1 MASLK
6 HTIVSSEVYRSL
18 VLPVLRHLRFGMYSP
33 WIRHHICLII
43 LSMLAFL
50 SILWLFRVI
59 DPYPLRDW
67 VSLRETLISLGLVGP
82 VIFVLLTAVLPL
94 FSPMSILVVTGAASF
109 GPAMGIILS
118 YIGAQLNANITFLL
132 VRTLAVEERWG
143 KGESLSKIKASIKR
157 NGFPIVLLMHTLSL
171 FPFVA
176 VNSAAAA
183 SGIRWEDFAK
193 GTLAGTILPIV
204 IYSLIGEA
212 LIPRIMPPEVYFAF
226 VAFIMLVIIVA
237 AFKKRDAYL
246 RRKGV

>member
-6 HTIVSSEVYRSL
+6 RTITSSETYRTL
-18 VLPVLRHLRFGMYSP
+18 APLIGRYLRFGMYSP
-33 WIRHHICLII
+33 WIRHHVCLVV
-43 LSMLAFL
+43 LTVLAFL
-50 SILWLFRVI
+50 SILELLRII

-67 VSLRETLISLGLVGP
+67 MNLRKTLVDLGLVGP

-94 FSPMSILVVTGAASF
+94 FSPMSLLVITGSASF
-109 GPAMGIILS
+109 GPAPGIILS
-118 YIGAQLNANITFLL
+118 YIGAQINANITFFL

-143 KGESLSKIKASIKR
+143 KGESASRVKASIRR
-157 NGFPIVLLMHTLSL
+157 NGFPIVFLMHALSV

-176 VNSAAAA
+176 VNSLAAA
-183 SGIRWEDFAK
+183 SGIRWEDFVKA
-193 GTLAGTILPIV
+193 TLAGTILPIV

-226 VAFIMLVIIVA
+226 VAIILLVIIVA
-237 AFKKRDAYL
+237 AVRKRDVHL